1 MSLRRSVFDAKVR
14 MAGGAAYRSFLRR
27 SRAADESSREELLH
41 RQRADAADLARFA
54 AARSPWYRE
63 RIGPL
68 LSEDLADPAVFE
80 RIPVLEKEDLRDH
93 YDEILA
99 RDSGVRRTMVART
112 GGSTGLPLKV
122 LKDFSVRP
130 ATLTWRLMDWWDV
143 DPSDNSASVERL
155 PWKGIRQAANTAF
168 WWPTR
173 KVNVDA
179 GAMDEA
185 DLRYFADAIRRI
197 RPRMLWGYAH
207 SLHEFALAVERNG
220 WQVPPL
226 RAISSTAA
234 PLTQAQAAD
243 VERILGAPI
252 YETYRAAEVSL
263 IAGQCEHRRG
273 MHIQADHK
281 LLEVVDESGRAVPDG
296 EPGEIV
302 VTDLLNRAQPMLRY
316 RLGDVGVID
325 PEPCPCGRPFPV
337 LLSLLGRSNDV
348 IRTKEGLVSIYSFAS
363 AFSKHP
369 AIRQYQIHQ
378 MEDFSLVLKV
388 VPSGPHVTVDDLSGA
403 LADLSDEFNGSLP
416 VAAEIVEVIPHVRG
430 KQKSVVSHL
439 SEHEGASS

>member
-1 MSLRRSVFDAKVR
+1 MTLKRSAFDVKVR
-14 MAGGAAYRSFLRR
+14 VVGGAPYRSFLQR
-27 SRAADESSREELLH
+27 SERADRATRDELLR
-41 RQRADAADLARFA
+41 RQRADAAELARYA
-54 AARSPWYRE
+54 AARSPWYHK

-68 LSEDLADPAVFE
+68 LGQDLGDPTVFE
-80 RIPVLEKEDLRDH
+80 RISVLEKEDLRDH

-99 RDSGVRRTMVART
+99 DDSGVRRTKVART
-112 GGSTGLPLKV
+112 GGSTGQPLKV

-130 ATLTWRLMDWWDV
+130 ATLTWRLLRWWGV
-143 DPSDNSASVERL
+143 DPSDNTATVERL
-155 PWKGIRQAANTAF
+155 PWRGARQVANSAF

-185 DLRYFADAIRRI
+185 DLEYFARAIRRI
-197 RPRMLWGYAH
+197 RPTMLWGYAH

-220 WQVPPL
+220 WDVPAP
-226 RAISSTAA
+226 RAISSSAA
-234 PLTQAQAAD
+234 PLTTTQAAD

-263 IAGQCEHRRG
+263 IAGQCAVRQG

-281 LLEVVDESGRAVPDG
+281 LLEVVDESGRGVPAG

-325 PEPCPCGRPFPV
+325 PEPCACDRPFPV
-337 LLSLLGRSNDV
+337 LKSLLGRSNDV
-348 IRTKEGLVSIYSFAS
+348 IRTRDGMVSIYSFAS
-363 AFSKHP
+363 AFSRHP

-378 MEDFSLVLKV
+378 LEDYSLLLKV
-388 VPSGPHVTVDDLSGA
+388 VPSGPGVTLDDLAGALGDLSG
-403 LADLSDEFNGSLP
+403 EFRGALP
-416 VAAEIVEVIPHVRG
+416 VVAELVDEIAHERG

-439 SEHEGASS
+439 PGP

>member
-1 MSLRRSVFDAKVR
+1 MSARRKAFEAKVQL
-14 MAGGAAYRSFLRR
+14 AGGAAYRSFLVR
-27 SRAADESSREELLH
+27 SRSAERMTRAELLQQ
-41 RQRADAADLARFA
+41 QRADAAALARYA
-54 AARSPWYRE
+54 AAKSPWYRE
-63 RIGPL
+63 RIGSL
-68 LSEDLADPAVFE
+68 LNEDLADPRGFE
-80 RIPVLEKEDLRDH
+80 RIPVLEKDDLRDH
-93 YDEILA
+93 YNEILA
-99 RDSGVRRTMVART
+99 TDSGVRRTMVART

-130 ATLTWRLMDWWDV
+130 ATLTWRLMGWWGV

-155 PWKGIRQAANTAF
+155 PWRGVRQAANTAF

-185 DLRYFADAIRRI
+185 DLERFADGIRRI
-197 RPRMLWGYAH
+197 RPTMLWGYAH

-220 WQVPPL
+220 WAVPPP

-234 PLTQAQAAD
+234 PLTATQAAD

-263 IAGQCEHRRG
+263 IAGQCEYRRG

-281 LLEVVDESGRAVPDG
+281 LLEVIDDSGRTVPDG

-302 VTDLLNRAQPMLRY
+302 VTDLINRAQPMLRY

-325 PEPCPCGRPFPV
+325 PAPCACGRPFPV

-348 IRTKEGLVSIYSFAS
+348 IRTQQGLVSIYSFAS

-378 MEDFSLVLKV
+378 MEDYSLVLKV
-388 VPSGPHVTVDDLSGA
+388 VPSGPGVTLADLSGA
-403 LADLSDEFNGSLP
+403 LSDLSDEFHGSLS
-416 VAAEIVEVIPHVRG
+416 VAAEIVEAIPHVRG
-430 KQKSVVSHL
+430 KQKSIVSHL
-439 SEHEGASS
+439 PTS

>member
-1 MSLRRSVFDAKVR
+1 MNARRRAFDAKVQL
-14 MAGGAAYRSFLRR
+14 AGGAAYRSFLAR
-27 SRAADESSREELLH
+27 SRRAEHVTRAELL
-41 RQRADAADLARFA
+41 RQQRTDAAALARYA
-54 AARSPWYRE
+54 VAKSPWYRE
-63 RIGPL
+63 HVGPL
-68 LSEDLADPAVFE
+68 LKEDLADPRGFE
-80 RIPVLEKEDLRDH
+80 RIPVLEKDDLRDH

-99 RDSGVRRTMVART
+99 TDSGVRRTMVART

-130 ATLTWRLMDWWDV
+130 ATLTWRLMDWWGV

-155 PWKGIRQAANTAF
+155 PWRGAKQAANTAF

-185 DLRYFADAIRRI
+185 DLERFADGIRRI
-197 RPRMLWGYAH
+197 RPTMLWGYAH

-220 WQVPPL
+220 WAVPPP

-234 PLTQAQAAD
+234 PLTTTQAAD

-263 IAGQCEHRRG
+263 IAGQCEFRRG

-281 LLEVVDESGRAVPDG
+281 LLEVIDDSGRAVSDG

-302 VTDLLNRAQPMLRY
+302 VTDLINRAQPMLRY
-316 RLGDVGVID
+316 RLGDIGVID
-325 PEPCPCGRPFPV
+325 PSPCACGRPFPV

-348 IRTKEGLVSIYSFAS
+348 IRTRQGLVSIYSFAS

-378 MEDFSLVLKV
+378 LEDYSLVLKV
-388 VPSGPHVTVDDLSGA
+388 VPSGPGVTLADLSGA
-403 LADLSDEFNGSLP
+403 LADLSDEFHGSLP
-416 VAAEIVEVIPHVRG
+416 VVAEIVEAIPHVRG
-430 KQKSVVSHL
+430 KQKSIVSHL
-439 SEHEGASS
+439 PTS